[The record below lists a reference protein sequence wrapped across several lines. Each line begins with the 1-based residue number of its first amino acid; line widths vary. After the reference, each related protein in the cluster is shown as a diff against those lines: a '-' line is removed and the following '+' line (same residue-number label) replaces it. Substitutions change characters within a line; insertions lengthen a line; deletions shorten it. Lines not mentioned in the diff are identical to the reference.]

1 MWAAA
6 DDEWEP
12 DFIAT
17 CLNNI
22 RKGAGYGMAFSN
34 IVNTD
39 SFGRIIRHYPS
50 LPALSGPA
58 TSRTLFRFIRD
69 PEIMGK
75 ANLTYGIYR
84 LDVVRNAWHRMPLS
98 EDWGSDMCFCLAAL
112 AQGGL
117 IIDSRVLFK
126 KRIVRGS
133 DNTNMPPEKIDI
145 GGLQNLV
152 VPLNEFFL
160 YFKNQL
166 KAVEKSKF
174 VPVVFLAMIS
184 RLPSSCLAELYL
196 SIRRMRRRVKN
207 RLNFFRQIP
216 PWTRFLDL
224 DPVFRDQV
232 SRVNAWIIGPSLGG
246 YTQRHK

>member
-1 MWAAA
+1 
-6 DDEWEP
+6 
-12 DFIAT
+12 
-17 CLNNI
+17 
-22 RKGAGYGMAFSN
+22 
-34 IVNTD
+34 
-39 SFGRIIRHYPS
+39 
-50 LPALSGPA
+50 
-58 TSRTLFRFIRD
+58 
-69 PEIMGK
+69 MGK

-207 RLNFFRQIP
+207 RLNFFR
-216 PWTRFLDL
+216 
-224 DPVFRDQV
+224 
-232 SRVNAWIIGPSLGG
+232 
-246 YTQRHK
+246 